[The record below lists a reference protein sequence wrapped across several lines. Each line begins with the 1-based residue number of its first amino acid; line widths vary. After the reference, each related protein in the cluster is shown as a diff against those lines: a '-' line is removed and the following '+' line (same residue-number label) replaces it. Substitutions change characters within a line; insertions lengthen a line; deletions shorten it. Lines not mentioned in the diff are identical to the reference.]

1 MIHRPQLHPIVGAAG
16 RHASEIATA
25 NRRSPQRWRPKVW
38 DRTADM
44 EHNVGAGIP
53 PGNPMRRT
61 SMPLPTNRGKA
72 V

>member
-16 RHASEIATA
+16 R
-25 NRRSPQRWRPKVW
+25 RPRLGDCCKQPQRWRPKVW